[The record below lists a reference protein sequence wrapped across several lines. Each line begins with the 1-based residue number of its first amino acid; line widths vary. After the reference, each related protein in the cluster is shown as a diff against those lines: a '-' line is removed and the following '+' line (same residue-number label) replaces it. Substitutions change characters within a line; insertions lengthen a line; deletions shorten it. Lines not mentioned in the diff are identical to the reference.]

1 MAKSWRDVLKVH
13 PAADLFPMMSPD
25 EIKSLG
31 EDIQRNGQRVPIV
44 LWAPTPDDHGRW
56 QLLDGRNRLD
66 AAELA
71 GIEVVSIRTDKG
83 GRVDVTAPHRHLYGR
98 DGGRSAIDGTSL
110 TADPYEYVLSA
121 NVHRRHLTGEQKRE
135 LIAKVLKAQP
145 GSSNRRI
152 GELARVDHKT
162 VGSVRDELEGR
173 GEIPHVELRQDSK
186 GRQQPAQKPPPDR
199 AESREVRQQAKAERR
214 AERESELAQRI
225 TALPTK
231 QYGVILADAAWRFE
245 VWSRE
250 TGMDRA
256 ADNHY
261 PTMTTEEIKALD
273 VAAIA
278 APISVLFQ
286 WATVPMLPAALEVL
300 KAWGFEYRSHFA
312 WIKDRV
318 GKGYWNRNKHE
329 LLLIGARGKISSAG
343 HGRSMGVG
351 H

>member
-145 GSSNRRI
+145 GSSNRRH
-152 GELARVDHKT
+152 R
-162 VGSVRDELEGR
+162 
-173 GEIPHVELRQDSK
+173 
-186 GRQQPAQKPPPDR
+186 
-199 AESREVRQQAKAERR
+199 
-214 AERESELAQRI
+214 
-225 TALPTK
+225 
-231 QYGVILADAAWRFE
+231 
-245 VWSRE
+245 
-250 TGMDRA
+250 
-256 ADNHY
+256 
-261 PTMTTEEIKALD
+261 
-273 VAAIA
+273 
-278 APISVLFQ
+278 
-286 WATVPMLPAALEVL
+286 
-300 KAWGFEYRSHFA
+300 
-312 WIKDRV
+312 
-318 GKGYWNRNKHE
+318 
-329 LLLIGARGKISSAG
+329 
-343 HGRSMGVG
+343 
-351 H
+351 